1 MWWSTGRRSWP
12 CRQRSPAISLFCR
25 GNRHRSKRRGIA
37 PDGAATIPWYL
48 CPCPKQFLAIAKYAA
63 LEQVDSAAAIGCLPK
78 FPLLNRW
85 LAMSVEIHI
94 SSHTKPKYLA
104 VTDFLHGC
112 AAMAMSPLIITPAGM
127 FMGFGALAHDTGFG
141 IVWTALASSLMFAV
155 PGQILLMTGIIHDA
169 ALLAIALAITLT
181 AVRYAPMIA
190 TLVPLLRSPR
200 MRAWHIIFPAHC
212 AVVSLWL
219 EALRLLPGLPHERRI
234 AFLNGMAAIF
244 FTAGIIATI
253 AGFYLSGAMP
263 PLFAA
268 ALLFVTP
275 VSFLVVTM
283 ASSRTF
289 VEKLSFILGIA
300 LPVVAWAA
308 ELKFDML
315 WIGVLAGTIAYGIQ
329 LTRRGST

>member
-1 MWWSTGRRSWP
+1 
-12 CRQRSPAISLFCR
+12 
-25 GNRHRSKRRGIA
+25 
-37 PDGAATIPWYL
+37 
-48 CPCPKQFLAIAKYAA
+48 
-63 LEQVDSAAAIGCLPK
+63 
-78 FPLLNRW
+78 
-85 LAMSVEIHI
+85 
-94 SSHTKPKYLA
+94 
-104 VTDFLHGC
+104 
-112 AAMAMSPLIITPAGM
+112 
-127 FMGFGALAHDTGFG
+127 MGFGALAHDTGFG